1 MYKILI
7 NSKMFISKILF
18 KINIYPFITKMIVY
32 TNVDVYIAV
41 NFSLLSG
48 KLIKLATINY
58 VHH

>member
-18 KINIYPFITKMIVY
+18 KINNYPFITKMIAY

-41 NFSLLSG
+41 NFSLHNG
-48 KLIKLATINY
+48 KPIKLAIIY
-58 VHH
+58 CVHH